1 MAEEICTMVARKLQ
15 LLMSVWADLGFEYEP
30 TRSRFERTK
39 SHIETL
45 LNQIIDSDVEM
56 KETILKKIAQLK
68 DHLHQLCRE
77 LSIPLPEFTASLS
90 ILEQE
95 NTVRK
100 DLEHLKEKKRDRE
113 RAQKKLKKKEAE
125 LCAKL
130 GAHCL
135 STCSVSVPSEKDL
148 QEMELRVQGL
158 EREKVD
164 RTCQVSLLRKEIIA
178 ELNLLGSEPQAHLK
192 VMNDEEDFIL
202 SKNNIDELM
211 AYLDELQQLEVTRRR
226 ELAGLQEQL
235 ALFFDRLDIPPEEQH
250 RIRSCS
256 TDLTPSTLDALRAN
270 LAEYE
275 RRKQACL
282 REFITRAKDDLL
294 TWYKKCC
301 VPQCRLYLDVDDSE
315 DISEERLALLEDQL
329 KALKEFYS
337 ENKLIIAKSERHEAL
352 GPGIWSWKSL
362 RNGIEKFIATY
373 SGSNK
378 IFDLWGK
385 DFLEHLDGQQ
395 QAHAQE
401 KKRVRLEKDSR
412 RKATPS
418 APGSSKSSTTLAS
431 RRRMAASVGKSSPSV
446 CGGTPVG
453 TSGTAARNIRRR
465 SIKILEDMTEKEFT
479 DYLYNKSLEIKPRGC
494 KQPPKFPRRW
504 PDLPLK
510 SPGIKPRL
518 TRSAGSHQVLP
529 NWGGALP
536 ASEGEDARPPT
547 SPSTPLTPPYVQHS
561 DSCVFAPQFLAQQSE
576 RQLTSSVLCQK
587 PGPLRPEA
595 AESVEQLDVNL
606 TDNASLL

>member
-1 MAEEICTMVARKLQ
+1 MVTRKLQ

-45 LNQIIDSDVEM
+45 LNQMIDSEVEM
-56 KETILKKIAQLK
+56 KETLLKKIAQLK

-95 NTVRK
+95 NSVRK

-135 STCSVSVPSEKDL
+135 STCSVSVPSEKNL
-148 QEMELRVQGL
+148 QEMKLWIQGL
-158 EREKVD
+158 EREK
-164 RTCQVSLLRKEIIA
+164 
-178 ELNLLGSEPQAHLK
+178 
-192 VMNDEEDFIL
+192 
-202 SKNNIDELM
+202 
-211 AYLDELQQLEVTRRR
+211 LQQLEVTRRR

-250 RIRSCS
+250 RIRSSS
-256 TDLTPSTLDALRAN
+256 TDLTPSTLAALRAT

-337 ENKLIIAKSERHEAL
+337 ENKLIIAKAERHEAL
-352 GPGIWSWKSL
+352 WS
-362 RNGIEKFIATY
+362 RY
-373 SGSNK
+373 
-378 IFDLWGK
+378 
-385 DFLEHLDGQQ
+385 LE
-395 QAHAQE
+395 
-401 KKRVRLEKDSR
+401 LEKR
-412 RKATPS
+412 PI
-418 APGSSKSSTTLAS
+418 AP
-431 RRRMAASVGKSSPSV
+431 
-446 CGGTPVG
+446 
-453 TSGTAARNIRRR
+453 
-465 SIKILEDMTEKEFT
+465 EE
-479 DYLYNKSLEIKPRGC
+479 
-494 KQPPKFPRRW
+494 PRRA
-504 PDLPLK
+504 PP
-510 SPGIKPRL
+510 
-518 TRSAGSHQVLP
+518 AGV
-529 NWGGALP
+529 
-536 ASEGEDARPPT
+536 EGEA
-547 SPSTPLTPPYVQHS
+547 
-561 DSCVFAPQFLAQQSE
+561 
-576 RQLTSSVLCQK
+576 
-587 PGPLRPEA
+587 EA
-595 AESVEQLDVNL
+595 SW
-606 TDNASLL
+606 

>member
-1 MAEEICTMVARKLQ
+1 MGLLSLPANKDRTFTKISGICVNFRICGFVEVGLDRCEMAEEICTMVAQKLQ

-362 RNGIEKFIATY
+362 RNEIEKFIATY

-385 DFLEHLDGQQ
+385 DFLEHKDGQQ

-401 KKRVRLEKDSR
+401 KKRVRLERDSR

-431 RRRMAASVGKSSPSV
+431 SRRMAASVGKSSPSV
-446 CGGTPVG
+446 HGGTPVG

-465 SIKILEDMTEKEFT
+465 SIKIL
-479 DYLYNKSLEIKPRGC
+479 
-494 KQPPKFPRRW
+494 
-504 PDLPLK
+504 
-510 SPGIKPRL
+510 
-518 TRSAGSHQVLP
+518 
-529 NWGGALP
+529 
-536 ASEGEDARPPT
+536 
-547 SPSTPLTPPYVQHS
+547 
-561 DSCVFAPQFLAQQSE
+561 QFLAQQSE